1 MSVGVL
7 FDKVDMRYVGLAVA
21 TAVLLTAGIA
31 GYRWHRANKEQKAQE
46 AFSSCMREYQRAER
60 DSTLWPNAELV
71 FKLAIEQN
79 PNSTFTPSLLA
90 YQAEALIQMS
100 KPNEALECMNKAV
113 ALLSTSSELYHL
125 YATKQALMMMDAI
138 DESVKEKG
146 LSALTALANNKANS
160 VRDMAQ
166 YYLGLY
172 SWAHDDI
179 EKARAVWSELLPL
192 TEAEPASPW
201 AERAAQ
207 KLNLV

>member
-7 FDKVDMRYVGLAVA
+7 FDKVDMRYVGLAV
-21 TAVLLTAGIA
+21 TSVVLVAAGFA

-60 DSTLWPNAELV
+60 DPNLWPNAELV

-79 PNSTFTPSLLA
+79 PSSSFTPSLLA
-90 YQAEALIQMS
+90 YQAETLVQMG
-100 KPNEALECMNKAV
+100 KPEQALECMNKAV
-113 ALLSTSSELYHL
+113 ELLSTSSELYHL
-125 YATKQALMMMDAI
+125 YATKQALMMMDAA
-138 DESVKEKG
+138 DDSTKEKG
-146 LSALTALANNKANS
+146 LAVLTTLANNSTNN

-172 SWAHDDI
+172 SWVHDDI
-179 EKARAVWSELLPL
+179 ATARAVWSELLPL
-192 TEAEPASPW
+192 AEADPASPW